1 MRTQKTMMMILSL
14 LIQVSLVTS
23 NFFFEAIVSSL
34 QYFVCHKKSTFP
46 FIAEATHTHTHTLF
60 FLSSLNE
67 SLSMQSFC
75 LKDDEGKG

>member
-46 FIAEATHTHTHTLF
+46 FIVEATHTHTLF